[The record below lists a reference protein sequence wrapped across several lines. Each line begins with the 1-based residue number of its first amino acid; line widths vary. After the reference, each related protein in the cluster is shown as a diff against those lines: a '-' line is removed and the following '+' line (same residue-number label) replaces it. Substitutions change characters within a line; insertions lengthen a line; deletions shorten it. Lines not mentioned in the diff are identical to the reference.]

1 MRRNGYSLVE
11 VMIAAA
17 VVAIGLAAAAVL
29 VGAIM
34 TQKEQDLVSMRAAN
48 VQEQAI
54 ALYRLGITNTGTII
68 GLLPEACT
76 NVAAPPEGVY
86 SLSFGEEATTSI
98 AGQGGTITMSVVT
111 NTLVYGRCDPSSESV
126 QYLTNFQ
133 TVLLPSIRIR

>member
-1 MRRNGYSLVE
+1 VRQDGYSLVE

-17 VVAIGLAAAAVL
+17 VVAIGLSAAAVL

-34 TQKEQDLVSMRAAN
+34 TQKEQDLVSLRAAN

-76 NVAAPPEGVY
+76 NVAVPAEGVF
-86 SLSFGEEATTSI
+86 SLSFGEEVPTSI
-98 AGQGGTITMSVVT
+98 AGQGGAITMSVVT
-111 NTLVYGRCDPSSESV
+111 NTLVYGRRDPSSGTV
-126 QYLTNFQ
+126 QYLTNAQ